1 MFFGPKR
8 AISRCDPFDQRE
20 ISVIIEHDF
29 CFATLENRVYSSAS
43 AESAL
48 NPLISRDKLTI
59 AVIEAPL
66 KSSHLNSPS
75 SNSTLGR
82 EHAPHVGMR
91 SGVPCLG

>member
-1 MFFGPKR
+1 M
-8 AISRCDPFDQRE
+8 IPFDQRE

-48 NPLISRDKLTI
+48 NPLISRDKLPI
-59 AVIEAPL
+59 AVIETPL

-82 EHAPHVGMR
+82 EHAPQVGTR